1 MGVTTRKPQAGS
13 TLLVSQLTVLLPCLI
28 CFGYCYFCMDWG
40 FITQCLIKILRLCRG
55 REPQNTMLLYHVNRV
70 NSRPESEERPSALLE
85 HRNKNETSSMLE
97 SELVRSI
104 PSRDIA
110 YRQAPVL
117 AQRPPASILP
127 LWALS
132 RGSVLITTSHTS
144 LPGVLFIFRSPSTV
158 AARLSLCV
166 TFFSAQKKDDRKSFL
181 SPSWIPLIARPPQHS
196 LVAIPKGCVAHHAA
210 STAYQAR
217 ECSQGTS

>member
-28 CFGYCYFCMDWG
+28 YFGYCYLCMDWG

-55 REPQNTMLLYHVNRV
+55 REPQNTMLLYHVNWV

-117 AQRPPASILP
+117 AQRPPAGFNSPSLGTFAWQR
-127 LWALS
+127 LYHHFSHLS
-132 RGSVLITTSHTS
+132 N
-144 LPGVLFIFRSPSTV
+144 GVLFIS
-158 AARLSLCV
+158 
-166 TFFSAQKKDDRKSFL
+166 DR
-181 SPSWIPLIARPPQHS
+181 PRPLLPACRC
-196 LVAIPKGCVAHHAA
+196 A
-210 STAYQAR
+210 
-217 ECSQGTS
+217 

>member
-1 MGVTTRKPQAGS
+1 MKRGHLLCSNTETKTRPHPCWNLNSSAVYPHVTSLIAKPRFS
-13 TLLVSQLTVLLPCLI
+13 HN
-28 CFGYCYFCMDWG
+28 D
-40 FITQCLIKILRLCRG
+40 
-55 REPQNTMLLYHVNRV
+55 
-70 NSRPESEERPSALLE
+70 
-85 HRNKNETSSMLE
+85 
-97 SELVRSI
+97 
-104 PSRDIA
+104 
-110 YRQAPVL
+110 
-117 AQRPPASILP
+117 RPPASILP

>member
-85 HRNKNETSSMLE
+85 HRNKNETSSCWNLN
-97 SELVRSI
+97 SSAVYPHVTSL
-104 PSRDIA
+104 IA
-110 YRQAPVL
+110 KPRFSHND
-117 AQRPPASILP
+117 RPPASILP

-132 RGSVLITTSHTS
+132 RGSVSITTSHTS
-144 LPGVLFIFRSPSTV
+144 PTV
-158 AARLSLCV
+158 SCSSQIALDRCCPPV
-166 TFFSAQKKDDRKSFL
+166 VVRDFFFFFQ
-181 SPSWIPLIARPPQHS
+181 P
-196 LVAIPKGCVAHHAA
+196 
-210 STAYQAR
+210 
-217 ECSQGTS
+217 

>member
-132 RGSVLITTSHTS
+132 RGSVSITTSHTS
-144 LPGVLFIFRSPSTV
+144 PTVSCSSQIALDRCCPPVVVRDFFFFFQHRKKTTGRVFFR
-158 AARLSLCV
+158 LCG
-166 TFFSAQKKDDRKSFL
+166 FL
-181 SPSWIPLIARPPQHS
+181 
-196 LVAIPKGCVAHHAA
+196 
-210 STAYQAR
+210 
-217 ECSQGTS
+217 